1 MQRRSFL
8 KGLACAG
15 AALPLLRCET
25 LFGAE
30 CAQGTLV
37 SFGMVTDLH
46 YADIPVGACLP
57 PVGDRYYRE
66 SCRKL
71 QEAVDVMNRVKP
83 DFFIELGDF
92 KDLTGG
98 RKETLACL
106 DAIERTF
113 AGFKGDRFHVLGNH
127 DFDCLTLDDYLT
139 HVQNAGQPRALPNY
153 AFVRKGVTF
162 IVLDACYDSQMRHYS
177 CNNPWDDANVPPE
190 ELAWLE
196 GELSRAKGPVVV
208 FCHQRID
215 PNAWPQ
221 HEVKNSAAVRDVLE
235 KSGKVKA
242 VFTGHEHF
250 GGVYFNKGIAYY
262 SLRALVV
269 GTGEEENSYAVASLG
284 VDGTVCV
291 KGWRKAETARWPG
304 KGKS

>member
-1 MQRRSFL
+1 
-8 KGLACAG
+8 
-15 AALPLLRCET
+15 
-25 LFGAE
+25 
-30 CAQGTLV
+30 
-37 SFGMVTDLH
+37 MVTDLH
-46 YADIPVGACLP
+46 YADIPMGPCLP

-98 RKETLACL
+98 REQTLACL

-113 AGFKGDRFHVLGNH
+113 AGFRGDRFHVLGNH
-127 DFDCLTLDDYLT
+127 DFDCLTLEDYLS
-139 HVQNAGQPRALPNY
+139 HVHNAGQAQTLPNY
-153 AFVRKGVTF
+153 SFTRNGVTF

-177 CNNPWDDANVPPE
+177 RNNPWDDANVPPE

-196 GELSRAKGPVVV
+196 GELARATGPVIV

-215 PNAWPQ
+215 PKAWAQ
-221 HEVKNSAAVRDVLE
+221 HEVKNSAAVRAVLE

-250 GGVYFNKGIAYY
+250 GGVNLIRGIPYY

-284 VDGTVCV
+284 VDGTICV
-291 KGWRKAETARWPG
+291 KGWRKAETARWPK
-304 KGKS
+304 KG